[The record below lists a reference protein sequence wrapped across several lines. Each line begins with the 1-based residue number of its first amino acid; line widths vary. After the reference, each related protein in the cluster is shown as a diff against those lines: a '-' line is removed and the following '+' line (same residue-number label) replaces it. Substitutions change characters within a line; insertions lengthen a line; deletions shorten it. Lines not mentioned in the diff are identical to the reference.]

1 MLDRY
6 EATLGKI
13 LIDSTDERKRPTM
26 QEAL

>member
-13 LIDSTDERKRPTM
+13 LIDSTDERKRPTL
-26 QEAL
+26 Q